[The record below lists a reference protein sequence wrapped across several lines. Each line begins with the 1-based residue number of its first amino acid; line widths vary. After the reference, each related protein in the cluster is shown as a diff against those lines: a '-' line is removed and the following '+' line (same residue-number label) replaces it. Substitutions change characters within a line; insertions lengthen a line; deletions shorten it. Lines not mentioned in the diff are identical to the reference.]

1 MLILLSSALFV
12 LLVAFL
18 VVFIFLK
25 RKYQFHFALV
35 GLGALG
41 FFVSSQL
48 LERML
53 HLMILH
59 PQIDGSNWLMTSHP
73 YLYALYGILTAGLF
87 EETARFL
94 IFKYLSARQTLQN
107 RDAIGYGLGHG
118 GIELLLLGV
127 LQLLNFLLISQMIA
141 SGQTEGFS
149 QIVIKQTES
158 LTPLSIFLPV
168 FERLIALAVQIL
180 LSIWVYLAVKK
191 KQVNLYVMAIIWHAL
206 IDLPAMLYQEK
217 ILSNM
222 LLTELILLGA
232 SFLLLFLTKR
242 LIKMEGEKGL
252 I

>member
-25 RKYQFHFALV
+25 RKYQFQFALV

-59 PQIDGSNWLMTSHP
+59 PQMDGSNWLMTSHP
-73 YLYALYGILTAGLF
+73 YLYALYCILTAGLF

-141 SGQTEGFS
+141 SGQTEGLS

>member
-41 FFVSSQL
+41 LFVSAQR

-53 HLMILH
+53 HRMIVH
-59 PQIDGSNWLMTSHP
+59 PQMDGSNWLMTSHP

-141 SGQTEGFS
+141 SGQTEGLS

-158 LTPLSIFLPV
+158 LTPL
-168 FERLIALAVQIL
+168 
-180 LSIWVYLAVKK
+180 
-191 KQVNLYVMAIIWHAL
+191 
-206 IDLPAMLYQEK
+206 
-217 ILSNM
+217 
-222 LLTELILLGA
+222 
-232 SFLLLFLTKR
+232 
-242 LIKMEGEKGL
+242 
-252 I
+252 

>member
-1 MLILLSSALFV
+1 MLILLGSALFV

-25 RKYQFHFALV
+25 RKYQFRFALV

-41 FFVSSQL
+41 FLVSSQL
-48 LERML
+48 LERLL
-53 HLMILH
+53 HLLILQ
-59 PQIDGSNWLMTSHP
+59 PRMDGSNWLMTSHP
-73 YLYALYGILTAGLF
+73 YLYALYGILAAGLF

-141 SGQTEGFS
+141 SGQTEGLS
-149 QIVIKQTES
+149 QIVIKQMES

-191 KQVNLYVMAIIWHAL
+191 KRVNLYVMAIIWHAL

-232 SFLLLFLTKR
+232 SLLLWFLTKR
-242 LIKMEGEKGL
+242 MIKKEGEKGL